1 MFGNRMSA
9 SCAALSI
16 ALLLL
21 AACGPPAEEMPQ
33 SNATVFHG
41 ATVIVG
47 DGSDPIENA
56 TFVVEDGR
64 FVAAGGADEV
74 MAPEGAAHV
83 DLSGRTVIPALI
95 DTHVHLSVPREA
107 LIDDLQ
113 RRAYY
118 GVGAAMSLGH
128 DDGEA
133 TAAVRDA
140 PVAGAARAM
149 TAGRGITRHE
159 PGRSEVPYWIN
170 TPEEARAAVQ
180 ELAGANVDFV
190 KIWVD
195 DRGGQF
201 EKLTPELYGAV
212 IDEAHQHG
220 LRVTAHIFSL
230 EDAKGLLEAGVDSF
244 AHSVRDMDVDDEFVA
259 MVQER
264 PNVVLIPNLGGR
276 GVHDD
281 VSWLSGT
288 LTAEALEEAQAA
300 HMDRP
305 ESHESFGIQ
314 ARNLARLNE
323 AGMKIAMG
331 TDGNAGWRPHIEMR
345 DMVESGMSPHEVIA
359 ASTGAAA
366 EFLKMSD
373 TGTIEAGKS
382 ADFVVLEASPI
393 EDITN
398 TRRIESVYL
407 RGEEVDRAGLS
418 AGWVGGQ

>member
-1 MFGNRMSA
+1 MFRNRMSA
-9 SCAALSI
+9 SGAALSI
-16 ALLLL
+16 ALPLL

-33 SNATVFHG
+33 SNATVFEG

-64 FVAAGGADEV
+64 FVAAGASDEV

-118 GVGAAMSLGH
+118 GVGAAVSLGH

-195 DRGGQF
+195 DRGGQYD
-201 EKLTPELYGAV
+201 KLTPELYGAV

-230 EDAKGLLEAGVDSF
+230 EDAKGLLEAGVDAF

-264 PNVVLIPNLGGR
+264 PNVVLVPNLGGR

-288 LTAEALEEAQAA
+288 LTGEALEQVQAA
-300 HMDRP
+300 HLDRP
-305 ESHESFGIQ
+305 EAHESFGIQ

-331 TDGNAGWRPHIEMR
+331 TDGNAGWRPHIEML
-345 DMVESGMSPHEVIA
+345 DMVESGMTPHEVIV

-382 ADFVVLEASPI
+382 ADFVVLEANPL

-398 TRRIESVYL
+398 IRGIESVYL

-418 AGWVGGQ
+418 AGWVGSP

>member
-1 MFGNRMSA
+1 MLRKRTGA
-9 SCAALSI
+9 VCATLSGALF
-16 ALLLL
+16 LL
-21 AACGPPAEEMPQ
+21 AACSPTEEAPQ

-41 ATVIVG
+41 ATLIVG

-64 FVAAGGADEV
+64 FVAAGGADV

-83 DLSGRTVIPALI
+83 DLTGRTVIPALI

-107 LIDDLQ
+107 VIDDLQ

-118 GVGAAMSLGH
+118 GVGAAVSLGH
-128 DDGEA
+128 DDGDA
-133 TAAVRDA
+133 TAMVRDM

-170 TPEEARAAVQ
+170 TPEEARTAVQ
-180 ELAGANVDFV
+180 ELAAANVDFV

-230 EDAKGLLEAGVDSF
+230 EDAKGLLEAGVDAF

-259 MVQER
+259 MVKER
-264 PNVVLIPNLGGR
+264 PDVVLVPNLGGR
-276 GVHDD
+276 GVHEDLG
-281 VSWLSGT
+281 WLSGT
-288 LTAEALEEAQAA
+288 VPAEQLEETQAGY
-300 HMDRP
+300 MDRP
-305 ESHESFGIQ
+305 EAHESFGIQ
-314 ARNLARLNE
+314 GRNLARLNAE
-323 AGMKIAMG
+323 GMKIAMG

-345 DMVESGMSPHEVIA
+345 DMVEAGMTPHEVIV

-366 EFLKMSD
+366 EFLMMD
-373 TGTIEAGKS
+373 DAGTVAAGKS
-382 ADFVVLEASPI
+382 ADFVVLEANPL

-398 TRRIESVYL
+398 TRRIAAVYL

-418 AGWVGGQ
+418 AGWVE